1 MKATFRILF
10 VFLLAIFCLS
20 ITSSA
25 QRRGGNRDAAA
36 TSSDSG
42 PKDPLENLRFRNLGP
57 AAGGGRVAAVA
68 GIPGQPNV
76 YYIGAAGGGIFKTV
90 DGGFSWRAIFEK
102 EAVASIG
109 AIALAPSNPNLVWVG
124 TGEPNIRN
132 DVSTGHGVFLSPD
145 AGASWRFMGLK
156 DVGQISNIVID
167 TNNPDIV
174 FVAAFGHGWGP
185 NPDRGVFRTT
195 DGGKNWQKVLYV
207 DQTTG
212 VSSLIMDPTNPMV
225 LYAGLWQVQRFPWML
240 VSGGPSGGIYRS
252 TDGGSTW
259 KKLTDGLPEGPVGR
273 IGLAVAPSNPRH
285 VYALVEAKKGILWDS

>member
-1 MKATFRILF
+1 
-10 VFLLAIFCLS
+10 
-20 ITSSA
+20 
-25 QRRGGNRDAAA
+25 
-36 TSSDSG
+36 
-42 PKDPLENLRFRNLGP
+42 
-57 AAGGGRVAAVA
+57 
-68 GIPGQPNV
+68 
-76 YYIGAAGGGIFKTV
+76 
-90 DGGFSWRAIFEK
+90 
-102 EAVASIG
+102 
-109 AIALAPSNPNLVWVG
+109 
-124 TGEPNIRN
+124 
-132 DVSTGHGVFLSPD
+132 
-145 AGASWRFMGLK
+145 MGLK

-167 TNNPDIV
+167 PNNSDIV
-174 FVAAFGHGWGP
+174 FVGAIGHGWGP

-259 KKLTDGLPEGPVGR
+259 KKLTDGLPDGPVGR

-285 VYALVEAKKGILWDS
+285 LYALVEAKKGTLWDSIDFGDHWRDVSNNHVLNARPFYFSQLMVSPEDESKVYFLSFDVVQSTDSA